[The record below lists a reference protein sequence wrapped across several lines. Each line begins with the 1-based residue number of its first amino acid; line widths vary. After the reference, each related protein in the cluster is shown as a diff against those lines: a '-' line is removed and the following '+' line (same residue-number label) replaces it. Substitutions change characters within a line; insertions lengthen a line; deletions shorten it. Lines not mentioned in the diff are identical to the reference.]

1 MAAVLPILGSVLFGV
16 AGQLVLKV
24 GVSSLGPIA
33 LGDNRLLATIR
44 RVLFHPWIVAG
55 FAFYGLGM
63 LLWLVA
69 LSQVELGYAYPF
81 ISLSY
86 VLILFA
92 SWAFFGEE
100 FSAMKLFGVAS
111 ICLGVIV
118 IAGGQ

>member
-1 MAAVLPILGSVLFGV
+1 MPAVVPILGSVLLGV
-16 AGQLVLKV
+16 VGQLVLKA
-24 GVSSLGPIA
+24 GVSSLGPIG
-33 LGDNRLLATIR
+33 LGDNRLVATLR
-44 RVLFHPWIVAG
+44 RVLFQPWIMVG
-55 FAFYGLGM
+55 FALYGLGM
-63 LLWLVA
+63 LFWLVA

-86 VLILFA
+86 VLILIA

-111 ICLGVIV
+111 ICLGVFV